1 MKTRDILAAIA
12 VAVVWGLTFIA
23 IKIGVGE
30 TTPLTLSALRF
41 VFAALPV
48 VFFVRPPK
56 APLWIVA
63 LYGLFIGVGQFGLLF
78 VAIRQGFPVGL
89 ASLVI
94 QLQAFF
100 TIFLAWALMRERP
113 RRAQLVGAGVAF
125 LGIALIGSRR
135 LDGASLVP
143 FLMVIAAAAFWGAGN
158 IAAKFAG
165 RVDML
170 AFVTW
175 SSLAAPAPSVP
186 AVRCSP
192 RGRAASPRSLIPRS
206 SSSSPSSSYPTPA
219 RCSVLVCGRACC
231 RTTRPR
237 RWRPSR
243 CWCRSSAWSRDRRV
257 FGEPLGPFELWGAL
271 LVMAGLGFNVF
282 GDRLL
287 RRWLRPS
294 GDSCTTSKRFVKIL
308 KPSTRGWRGARCRR
322 APSR

>member
-1 MKTRDILAAIA
+1 MTARDIFAAIS
-12 VAVVWGLTFIA
+12 VAIVWGLTFIA

-56 APLWIVA
+56 APVGIVA

-78 VAIRQGFPVGL
+78 VAIGKGFPVGL
-89 ASLVI
+89 ASLLI

-113 RRAQLVGAGVAF
+113 LPAQLFGAGVAF

-135 LDGASLVP
+135 LDGASLAP
-143 FLMVIAAAAFWGAGN
+143 FLMVIAAALLWGAGN

-170 AFVTW
+170 SFVSW
-175 SSLAAPAPSVP
+175 SSLAPPAPLFLLS
-186 AVRCSP
+186 ALTE
-192 RGRAASPRSLIPRS
+192 GRSGFASLAHPSLRLVL
-206 SSSSPSSSYPTPA
+206 A
-219 RCSVLVCGRACC
+219 VLVVSYAATLFGFGLWARLL
-231 RTTRPR
+231 
-237 RWRPSR
+237 SHY
-243 CWCRSSAWSRDRRV
+243 SAATVAPFALLVPIVGMVAGSAV
-257 FGEPLGPFELWGAL
+257 FGEKVGPFELSGAV

-287 RRWLRPS
+287 RRWLRPV
-294 GDSCTTSKRFVKIL
+294 R
-308 KPSTRGWRGARCRR
+308 
-322 APSR
+322 

>member
-1 MKTRDILAAIA
+1 MKTRDILTAIS

-30 TTPLTLSALRF
+30 TTPLALSALRF
-41 VFAALPV
+41 VFAALPA
-48 VFFVRPPK
+48 VFFVPPPK
-56 APLWIVA
+56 ASPWIVA

-125 LGIALIGSRR
+125 IGIALIGSRR

-170 AFVTW
+170 AFV
-175 SSLAAPAPSVP
+175 SLVEPGVAGAVVP
-186 AVRCSP
+186 AVRDR
-192 RGRAASPRSLIPRS
+192 RGAGRRSPRSPIPRCG
-206 SSSSPSSSYPTPA
+206 SSSPCSSSPTPPH
-219 RCSVLVCGRACC
+219 CSASACGRACC
-231 RTTRPR
+231 RIIR
-237 RWRPSR
+237 RRRSRRSR
-243 CWCRSSAWSRDRRV
+243 CWCRSSAWSRGRSCSASRSAA
-257 FGEPLGPFELWGAL
+257 FELWGAL

-287 RRWLRPS
+287 RRWLRPV
-294 GDSCTTSKRFVKIL
+294 G
-308 KPSTRGWRGARCRR
+308 
-322 APSR
+322 

>member
-1 MKTRDILAAIA
+1 MKTRDILTAIS
-12 VAVVWGLTFIA
+12 VAIVWGLTFIA

-30 TTPLTLSALRF
+30 TTPLALSALRF
-41 VFAALPV
+41 VFAALPA
-48 VFFVRPPK
+48 VFFVPPPK
-56 APLWIVA
+56 ASPWIVA

-125 LGIALIGSRR
+125 IGVALIGSRR
-135 LDGASLVP
+135 LDGASLLP

-170 AFVTW
+170 AFVSW
-175 SSLAAPAPSVP
+175 SSLASPAPLFLLSVI
-186 AVRCSP
+186 VEG
-192 RGRAASPRSLIPRS
+192 RGGLAALAHPSLRLVL
-206 SSSSPSSSYPTPA
+206 A
-219 RCSVLVCGRACC
+219 VLVLSYAATLFGFGLWARQL
-231 RTTRPR
+231 
-237 RWRPSR
+237 SHY
-243 CWCRSSAWSRDRRV
+243 SAAAVAPFALLVPVVGMVAGSVV
-257 FGEPLGPFELWGAL
+257 FGEPFGPFELWGAL

-287 RRWLRPS
+287 RRWLQPV
-294 GDSCTTSKRFVKIL
+294 G
-308 KPSTRGWRGARCRR
+308 
-322 APSR
+322 

>member
-1 MKTRDILAAIA
+1 MKTRDVLAAIS
-12 VAVVWGLTFIA
+12 VAIVWGLTFIA

-30 TTPLTLSALRF
+30 TTPLALSALRF
-41 VFAALPV
+41 VFAALPA
-48 VFFVRPPK
+48 VFFVPPPK
-56 APLWIVA
+56 ASPWIVA

-100 TIFLAWALMRERP
+100 TIFLAWALMGERP
-113 RRAQLVGAGVAF
+113 RRAQLIGAAVAF

-135 LDGASLVP
+135 LDGASLTP

-175 SSLAAPAPSVP
+175 SSLAPPIPLFLLSLLTEGTGGLAALAHPSLKLVL
-186 AVRCSP
+186 A
-192 RGRAASPRSLIPRS
+192 
-206 SSSSPSSSYPTPA
+206 
-219 RCSVLVCGRACC
+219 VLVVSYAGTVFGFGVWARLL
-231 RTTRPR
+231 
-237 RWRPSR
+237 SHY
-243 CWCRSSAWSRDRRV
+243 SAATVAPFALLVPIVGMVAGSLV

-282 GDRLL
+282 GDQLL
-287 RRWLRPS
+287 RRWLQ
-294 GDSCTTSKRFVKIL
+294 GN
-308 KPSTRGWRGARCRR
+308 W
-322 APSR
+322 

>member
-1 MKTRDILAAIA
+1 MPPRDVLTAIA
-12 VAVVWGLTFIA
+12 VAVVWGLIFIA
-23 IKIGVGE
+23 IKIGVAE
-30 TTPLTLSALRF
+30 TTPLALSALRF
-41 VFAALPV
+41 VFAALPLV
-48 VFFVRPPK
+48 LFVRPPK
-56 APLWIVA
+56 ASPALVV

-113 RRAQLVGAGVAF
+113 RRAQLIGAAVAF

-135 LDGASLVP
+135 LDGASLTP

-175 SSLAAPAPSVP
+175 SSLAPPIPLFLLSLLTEGTGGLAALAHPSLKLVL
-186 AVRCSP
+186 A
-192 RGRAASPRSLIPRS
+192 
-206 SSSSPSSSYPTPA
+206 
-219 RCSVLVCGRACC
+219 VLVVSYAGTVFGFGVWARLL
-231 RTTRPR
+231 
-237 RWRPSR
+237 SHY
-243 CWCRSSAWSRDRRV
+243 SAATVAPFALLVPIVGMVAGSLV

-282 GDRLL
+282 GDQLL
-287 RRWLRPS
+287 RRWLQ
-294 GDSCTTSKRFVKIL
+294 GN
-308 KPSTRGWRGARCRR
+308 W
-322 APSR
+322 

>member
-1 MKTRDILAAIA
+1 MKTRDVLAAIS
-12 VAVVWGLTFIA
+12 VAIVWGLTFIA

-30 TTPLTLSALRF
+30 TTPLALSALRF
-41 VFAALPV
+41 VFAALPA

-56 APLWIVA
+56 ASPWIVA

-100 TIFLAWALMRERP
+100 TIFLAWALMGERP

-125 LGIALIGSRR
+125 LGVALIGSRR

-143 FLMVIAAAAFWGAGN
+143 LLMAIAAAAFWGAGN

-170 AFVTW
+170 AFVSW
-175 SSLAAPAPSVP
+175 SSLAPPAPLFLL
-186 AVRCSP
+186 
-192 RGRAASPRSLIPRS
+192 SLIVEGRGGLAS
-206 SSSSPSSSYPTPA
+206 LAHPSLRLVVA
-219 RCSVLVCGRACC
+219 VLVLSYAATLFGFGLWARLL
-231 RTTRPR
+231 
-237 RWRPSR
+237 SHY
-243 CWCRSSAWSRDRRV
+243 SAAAVAPFALLVPIVGMAAGSAV
-257 FGEPLGPFELWGAL
+257 FGEPFGPFELWGAL
-271 LVMAGLGFNVF
+271 LVMAGLGFNLF

-287 RRWLRPS
+287 RRRLQS
-294 GDSCTTSKRFVKIL
+294 FG
-308 KPSTRGWRGARCRR
+308 
-322 APSR
+322 